1 MKRFLGR
8 FCSFITL
15 CFRINKMSD
24 IAFSFGY
31 SGTKE
36 DAINQVKKIEQ
47 MAHQKFPQY
56 DGCWEITWQDKGG
69 SVDARYMGVDISGQ
83 FDIVERDSSGGDVK
97 VTVKLPMLLSMMK
110 DSIETKLKS
119 EIQKMIG

>member
-1 MKRFLGR
+1 MKRSFGR
-8 FCSFITL
+8 FCSFITP
-15 CFRINKMSD
+15 CFRIDKMSD

-56 DGCWEITWQDKGG
+56 DGVWEITWSDNGG
-69 SVDARYMGVDISGQ
+69 SVDARYMGMDVTGE
-83 FDIVERDSSGGDVK
+83 FDIVERDASGGDVK
-97 VTVKLPMLLSMMK
+97 VTIKLPMMLSMMK
-110 DSIETKLKS
+110 DSIATRLKS

>member
-1 MKRFLGR
+1 MKRSFGR
-8 FCSFITL
+8 FCSFITP
-15 CFRINKMSD
+15 CFRIDKMSD

-56 DGCWEITWQDKGG
+56 DGCWEITWQDNGG
-69 SVDARYMGVDISGQ
+69 LIDARYMGMDITGE
-83 FDIVERDSSGGDVK
+83 FDIVERDATGGDVN
-97 VTVKLPMLLSMMK
+97 VSLKLPVLLGMMK
-110 DSIETKLKS
+110 GKIESQLKA
-119 EIQKMIG
+119 EIKRLRG